1 MIKTFPEFTQIT
13 IDLKKEISD
22 YTKKYELYSDFS
34 FANLFSWN
42 TDDKAGVSWLNGNL
56 VVKLP
61 DYVYGGE
68 HLYSILGHQRIDESV
83 EQILKI
89 AGRLDLVPEVVIG
102 HMEKPELYAIAE
114 DRDSFDYVYYVEK
127 LCDLNGSKL
136 KNKRQKV
143 THTWNDLGSR
153 LAFSNVQSLTDELKE
168 EMLEVLKRWQK
179 QTPQPADHTRLEEI
193 AVNRLF
199 NNINHFELHITT
211 ARIDGK
217 LVGFSIHEAIDD
229 DNYICHFEKAI
240 LDEHDGIY
248 AVLINEAAKSLKGS
262 TQKNVNWEQDLG
274 IPGLKQIKRSYAP
287 YKFQK
292 KYWVSSGKF

>member
-1 MIKTFPEFTQIT
+1 MIKSFPEFTKIT
-13 IDLKKEISD
+13 IDLKQEISD

-68 HLYSILGHQRIDESV
+68 HLYSILGHQKIDESV
-83 EQILKI
+83 AEILKI

-102 HMEKPELYAIAE
+102 HMENPEIYAIAE
-114 DRDSFDYVYYVEK
+114 DRDSFDYVYYVDK
-127 LCDLNGSKL
+127 LRELNGSKL

-143 THTWNDLGSR
+143 QHTKNDLGDR
-153 LAFSNVQSLTDELKE
+153 LTFENIKKLNKALQI
-168 EMLEVLKRWQK
+168 EMLEVLNKWQS
-179 QTPQPADHTRLEEI
+179 QTPQPADHTRLEQI
-193 AVNRLF
+193 AINRLF
-199 NNINHFELHITT
+199 DHIDHFELHTTT

-217 LVGFSIHEAIDD
+217 LAGFTIHESIDD
-229 DNYICHFEKAI
+229 ENYICHFEKAI

-248 AVLINEAAKSLKGS
+248 AVLINEAAKSLDNSG
-262 TQKNVNWEQDLG
+262 QKNVNWEQDLG
-274 IPGLKQIKRSYAP
+274 IPGLKHIKRSYAP

-292 KYWVSSGKF
+292 KYWVSTGS